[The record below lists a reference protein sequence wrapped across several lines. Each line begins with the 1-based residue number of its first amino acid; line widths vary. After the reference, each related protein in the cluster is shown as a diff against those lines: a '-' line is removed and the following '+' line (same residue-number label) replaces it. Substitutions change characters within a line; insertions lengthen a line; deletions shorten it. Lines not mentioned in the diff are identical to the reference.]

1 MNWRYEWVADL
12 DADVYQVLVD
22 WLVEEQRDDADA

>member
-1 MNWRYEWVADL
+1 MNWRYEWVSDL

-22 WLVEEQRDDADA
+22 WLLEEQRDDADA